1 MPMVAVTQKAD
12 RLRGRTDRCP
22 DGIVQ
27 RETREARGTARPAA
41 ELADLAAGRS
51 S

>member
-12 RLRGRTDRCP
+12 RLRGRRDRRP
-22 DGIVQ
+22 EETIQ
-27 RETREARGTARPAA
+27 RETGETANPEAAVAGLAARG
-41 ELADLAAGRS
+41 S